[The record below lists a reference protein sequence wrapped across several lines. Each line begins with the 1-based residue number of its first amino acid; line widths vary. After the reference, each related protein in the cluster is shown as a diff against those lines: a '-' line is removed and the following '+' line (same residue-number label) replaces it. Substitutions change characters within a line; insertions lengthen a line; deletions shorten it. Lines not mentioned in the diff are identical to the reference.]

1 MDLQFA
7 LTGGLGNQIFQYLAS
22 QYILKTFSNI
32 KISYSFNSNDR
43 NFDLNSLLVNKIDLQ
58 SEIKHSFIKRFNYKL
73 TKNFINKK
81 DSDIIIKHRLSTL
94 NEFRETDFNFEQNII
109 NRLELLK
116 VKLGYLK
123 NNPKRFLKIIG
134 FWENPSSYINLI
146 DQFNYFF
153 INTHKFLPAYIKSNN
168 YICMHIR
175 RGDYVD
181 SKEQIQSLLSRYSS
195 IQHLINSLI
204 ILPDKYEKLPLYI
217 VTDDK
222 LWTNSWAYL
231 FAEKFKKEIK
241 VLSNESI
248 IDWSIMRHAS
258 INISANSTFSYTAAL
273 LNSTNKRNKLRC
285 IIPQWHRSKES
296 TYEKGWN
303 TPNGFIEI

>member
-1 MDLQFA
+1 MNIQFV
-7 LTGGLGNQIFQYLAS
+7 LSGGLGNQIFQYLAS
-22 QYILKTFSNI
+22 QYILKTLSNI

-43 NFDLNSLLVNKIDLQ
+43 NFDLNSLIVNKIDLKG
-58 SEIKHSFIKRFNYKL
+58 EIQPSVIKRLNYKL
-73 TKNFINKK
+73 TKNLINKK
-81 DSDIIIKHRLSTL
+81 DSETIIKHRLNTL
-94 NEFRETDFNFEQNII
+94 NEFRETDFNFEQTII

-116 VKLGYLK
+116 EKLDDLK
-123 NNPKRFLKIIG
+123 NNPKKFLKIIG

-146 DQFNYFF
+146 DEFNNYFVS
-153 INTHKFLPAYIKSNN
+153 THKFLPAYIKSNN

-181 SKEQIQSLLSRYSS
+181 SKDQIQSLLSRYSS

-204 ILPDKYEKLPLYI
+204 LIPNKYEKLPLYI

-222 LWTNSWAYL
+222 VWTNSWAYL